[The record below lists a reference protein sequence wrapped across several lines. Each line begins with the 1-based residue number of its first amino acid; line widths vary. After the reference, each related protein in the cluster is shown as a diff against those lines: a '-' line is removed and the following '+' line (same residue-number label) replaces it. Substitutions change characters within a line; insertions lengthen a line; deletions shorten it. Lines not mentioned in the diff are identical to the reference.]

1 MPFRSFSQA
10 GFAITDANGLAS
22 FTYAADNAGTD
33 SIVSF
38 VGNLSDVVNVDWEG
52 VSPTVT
58 VSTPEPSSQFEIG
71 ERFYCCLLYTSP
83 SPRDR
88 TRSRMPSSA

>member
-1 MPFRSFSQA
+1 MINYSVTGANTQA

-38 VGNLSDVVNVDWEG
+38 IGNLSDVVNVDWEG

-58 VSTPEPSSQFEIG
+58 ISLQNLAVSLKLV
-71 ERFYCCLLYTSP
+71 ERFCCPVVLCQGRQTLH
-83 SPRDR
+83 
-88 TRSRMPSSA
+88 